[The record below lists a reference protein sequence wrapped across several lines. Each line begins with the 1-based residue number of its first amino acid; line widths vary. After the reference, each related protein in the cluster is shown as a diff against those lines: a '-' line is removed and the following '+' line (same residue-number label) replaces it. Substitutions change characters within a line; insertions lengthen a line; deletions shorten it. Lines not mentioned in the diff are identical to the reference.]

1 MTRSYKIIGVLRSLI
16 VAYVITGV
24 MLIILAFAMYKL
36 GLGEDKVN
44 FFITLVYILSSA
56 IGGIVIGKTMKEKK
70 YMWGL
75 LLGFL
80 YVAVI
85 CIASLVVTKDT
96 NIISAHG
103 ISTILLCLL
112 GGTLGGMIS

>member
-1 MTRSYKIIGVLRSLI
+1 MTKTHKIIGVLRSLT
-16 VAYVITGV
+16 VAYVITGI

-36 GLGEDKVN
+36 GLSEGQVN
-44 FFITLVYILSSA
+44 FFITLVYILTSA
-56 IGGIVIGKTMKEKK
+56 IGGIVAGKIMKEKK

-75 LLGFL
+75 LIGFL
-80 YVAVI
+80 YVTVI
-85 CIASLVVTKDT
+85 CIASLVVTKNT
-96 NIISAHG
+96 NIISTHG